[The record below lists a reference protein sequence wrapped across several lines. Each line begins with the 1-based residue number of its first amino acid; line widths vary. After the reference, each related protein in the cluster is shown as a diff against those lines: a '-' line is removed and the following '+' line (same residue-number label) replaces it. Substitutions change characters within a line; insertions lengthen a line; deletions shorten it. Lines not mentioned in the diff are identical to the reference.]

1 MTAAEAGKSVVM
13 LGEDGHLRWQHQRRR
28 GHAERAGS
36 GAPGAHGHRGLAGL
50 LLTQTFE
57 GGDSAGDPALVRI
70 LADNA
75 LDAVHWMED
84 HGLVYEKEVFT
95 AIGGLWQRGHA
106 VEVERKGE
114 QGGSYYVSCLM
125 DAAQATG
132 NFTLYTDAKIR
143 RAHRGRRRG
152 RRRARHPSVLRRG
165 RGSARKVRGARHGR
179 LFPQRGA
186 RHAVRQARD
195 RIDALL

>member
-1 MTAAEAGKSVVM
+1 MYK
-13 LGEDGHLRWQHQRRR
+13 RQ
-28 GHAERAGS
+28 
-36 GAPGAHGHRGLAGL
+36 
-50 LLTQTFE
+50 TQTFE

-84 HGLVYEKEVFT
+84 HGLIYEKEVFT

-132 NFTLYTDAKIR
+132 NFTLYTDAKIEELIAIPRGEELFLSLHPLFTTLHLQKRKQR
-143 RAHRGRRRG
+143 R
-152 RRRARHPSVLRRG
+152 
-165 RGSARKVRGARHGR
+165 KT
-179 LFPQRGA
+179 
-186 RHAVRQARD
+186 D
-195 RIDALL
+195 RWIANQPELKGEEW